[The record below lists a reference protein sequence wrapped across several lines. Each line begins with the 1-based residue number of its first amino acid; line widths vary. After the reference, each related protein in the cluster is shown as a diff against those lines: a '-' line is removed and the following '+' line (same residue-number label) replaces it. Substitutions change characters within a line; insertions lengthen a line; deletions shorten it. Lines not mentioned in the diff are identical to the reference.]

1 MVVALPILLM
11 SGLTIFNAH
20 PRLYWGQF
28 GANADA
34 PWLEIGS
41 AQAAGQAPIGFAQV
55 GTVRLATSGFLG
67 TSRGSDG
74 RWQRLAFPHWL
85 TIPSSYDL
93 SSARLWHFFFA
104 WVLALPLLLYL
115 LISIFNRH
123 LWRDLWP
130 RIGEISPRHIWAD
143 MAAHARFDFWRAGP
157 KPYNILQKIAYLS
170 VLLLFLPLVILTGLT
185 MSPMLNAAWP
195 WLLDLFGGR
204 ASARSFHF
212 IAAMA
217 LSGFFVVHLL
227 MVLLSGPVAQIGA
240 MLHGG
245 KSGGHD
251 A

>member
-41 AQAAGQAPIGFAQV
+41 AQAVGQAPVGFAQV
-55 GTVRLATSGFLG
+55 GVLRIETSGILG
-67 TSRGSDG
+67 ASRGSDG

-93 SSARLWHFFFA
+93 ASARLWHFFFA
-104 WVLALPLLLYL
+104 WILALPLLLYL
-115 LISIFNRH
+115 AISILNRH

-130 RIGEISPRHIWAD
+130 RLAEVGPRHIWAD

-157 KPYNILQKIAYLS
+157 KPYNILQKMAYLS

-185 MSPMLNAAWP
+185 MSPMLDAAWP

-217 LSGFFVVHLL
+217 LSGFFLIHFL

-245 KSGGHD
+245 KSGEHG